1 MFFSFCF
8 LFIRSIVFFLI
19 QSHLFTYFSRFSS
32 LAVNFLFFS
41 YCLFFFTVDFSS
53 PAVRG
58 KVYRLFVFLFAPFF
72 TFFLTQF
79 IVFFFFLYFFLHS
92 LAIFFLFFCIF
103 SPYSRSIVVSLQSN
117 VFYFF
122 FSLLTVH
129 FSFFLSVHCFFFFLH
144 ILPTVLFFSLCIF
157 STAYCF
163 FFCIFFFSLLT
174 VHFCSPA
181 VREEVRPAECRQE
194 AAPQVQPLEG
204 EVC

>member
-1 MFFSFCF
+1 MFFSLCF

-79 IVFFFFLYFFLHS
+79 IVFFFFFTFSFTHWPFFSFLLYIFSLLTIHCCFLTVQCVLLFFFLIDGAFFFFPFS
-92 LAIFFLFFCIF
+92 PLFFFLLA
-103 SPYSRSIVVSLQSN
+103 YSSYST
-117 VFYFF
+117 FF
-122 FSLLTVH
+122 FSLH
-129 FSFFLSVHCFFFFLH
+129 FFYSLLFFFLY
-144 ILPTVLFFSLCIF
+144 L
-157 STAYCF
+157 
-163 FFCIFFFSLLT
+163 FFSLLT